1 MHTAAATQPN
11 EQCSATDAA
20 GYRYLPDVLIDEDHL
35 SDVDIITF
43 STSFYIYSL
52 IPDPGCTGS
61 IIGADYCYYY
71 RTELSLPV
79 KRVFRMFQLE
89 RVGNTFVPKEN
100 TTETIYALP
109 KDLTGCTESVSL
121 SGFYCCE
128 RMTFFPFDAIPL
140 KMGEEIIFGILAT
153 NNGTLDYPL
162 LQFGASVLDYHVRA
176 YEVDIQ
182 LLESNDVYENVYGPG
197 NTNEEVTS
205 LPVFRFVIGM

>member
-1 MHTAAATQPN
+1 MHTAATQPN

-20 GYRYLPDVLIDEDHL
+20 GYRYLPDVLIDKDHL
-35 SDVDIITF
+35 PDVDITTF

-52 IPDPGCTGS
+52 TPDQGCTGS
-61 IIGADYCYYY
+61 IIGTDHCFYFIP
-71 RTELSLPV
+71 ELPLPV
-79 KRVFRMFQLE
+79 KRVFQMFQLE
-89 RVGNTFVPKEN
+89 RVGNTFIPKEN

-109 KDLTGCTESVSL
+109 KDLTSCTESVSL

-128 RMTFFPFDAIPL
+128 RMTFLPFDPIPL

-153 NNGTLDYPL
+153 NNKTLDYPL

-182 LLESNDVYENVYGPG
+182 LLESNYLSENVYGPG

-205 LPVFRFVIGM
+205 LPVLRFVIGM